1 MSLGSAAPP
10 APVVFIVDDDPSVRN
25 AIKALLA
32 SVGLDSEM
40 FGSALEM
47 IDRVRPLDVGCVIMD
62 VRMPK
67 MSGLEAQQVMAEHQI
82 DLPLIFVTAHA
93 DVPLAVRVMKAGA
106 VEVLEK
112 PFDTQAL
119 IESVQRAIETH
130 RILRE
135 SRLALGDLKRRF
147 DALTERERAVMA
159 GVVSGQLNKQIAGD
173 LGSSEKTVKTHR
185 SHVMRK
191 MGAESVP
198 DLVRMAERLK
208 SAGDGRVSR
217 PS

>member
-1 MSLGSAAPP
+1 MSLGSAPP
-10 APVVFIVDDDPSVRN
+10 DPVVFIVDDDPSVRN

-32 SVGLDSEM
+32 SVGLDSET
-40 FGSALEM
+40 FGSPLEL
-47 IDRVRPLDVGCVIMD
+47 IGRVSPGDVGCVIMD

-67 MSGLEAQQVMAEHQI
+67 MSGIEAQQVLTEHQI

-119 IESVQRAIETH
+119 IEIVQRAIESH

-135 SRLALGDLKRRF
+135 SRLTLSELQRRF
-147 DALTERERAVMA
+147 ETLTERERAVMA
-159 GVVSGQLNKQIAGD
+159 GVVLGRLNKQIAGD
-173 LGSSEKTVKTHR
+173 LGTSEKTVKTHR

-191 MGAESVP
+191 MAADSVP
-198 DLVRMAERLK
+198 DLVRMADRLK
-208 SAGDGRVSR
+208 STAATRGKG